1 MRTAFAVARFATTLI
16 LLGFAQARGADWPQ
30 FLGPHRNGISAE
42 TGLLEAF
49 PAGGPKEVWRAK
61 GGVGM
66 SGLAVSGG
74 RVITMLQADSKQLL
88 AAWDSATGSPVWQ
101 TPLAP
106 AYDNSQGAGPRSTPS
121 IAGERVFT
129 MTGEG
134 ILAAASLAD
143 GKLLWSKEVTKELKG
158 SPAEYGTACSPLV
171 VGDHVIVNIGAPG
184 ASVVAFDAA
193 TGNLVWKAGDDAIGY
208 SSPVLLKLA
217 GREQVVSLM
226 GTAALGIAPDTGK
239 VLWRYPFVTDF
250 NCNTASP
257 VAVGDGVLISAGEMH
272 GSALLSL
279 KPRGEEFDVV
289 ETWTSLGGDSELRA
303 EWQTPIVSGSQIYGF
318 DNLGGAGPITHLACI
333 DATTGKR
340 IWYKARFGK
349 GNMIAAD
356 GKFWVATLAGE
367 LILLRENA
375 AQFEELGRA
384 NVGIGTRQAPTLVDG
399 RLYLRDDENIVCF
412 DVRK

>member
-1 MRTAFAVARFATTLI
+1 MKTPIASARFAILLL
-16 LLGFAQARGADWPQ
+16 LLGFTRGRAADWPQ
-30 FLGPHRNGISAE
+30 FLGPDRNGISAE
-42 TGLLEAF
+42 TGLLDAF

-74 RVITMLQADSKQLL
+74 RVVTMLQADGKQLL
-88 AAWDSATGSPVWQ
+88 AAWDAATGAAVWQ
-101 TPLAP
+101 TPLAQ
-106 AYDNSQGAGPRSTPS
+106 AYENSQGAGPRSTPTL
-121 IAGERVFT
+121 AGERVFT

-134 ILAAASLAD
+134 NLAAAALAD

-158 SPAEYGTACSPLV
+158 SPAEYGTACSPLIVGERV
-171 VGDHVIVNIGAPG
+171 VVNIGAPG
-184 ASVVAFDAA
+184 ASVAAFDAA
-193 TGNLVWKAGDDAIGY
+193 TGDLVWKAGDDAIGY

-217 GREQVVSLM
+217 GREQVVSLL

-250 NCNTASP
+250 HCNTASP

-272 GSALLSL
+272 GSALLAL
-279 KPRGEEFDVV
+279 KPHGDELEVV
-289 ETWTSLGGDSELRA
+289 ETWTSLGGDSVLRA
-303 EWQTPIVSGSQIYGF
+303 EWQTPIVQGGRIYGF
-318 DNLGGAGPITHLACI
+318 DNLGGAGPITNLTCL
-333 DATTGKR
+333 DAATGKR
-340 IWYKARFGK
+340 TWYKARFGK

-367 LILLRENA
+367 LILLRENG

-399 RLYLRDDENIVCF
+399 RLYLRDDENIVCL

>member
-1 MRTAFAVARFATTLI
+1 MRTAVAVARFATTLI

-42 TGLLEAF
+42 TGLLDAF

-143 GKLLWSKEVTKELKG
+143 GK
-158 SPAEYGTACSPLV
+158 
-171 VGDHVIVNIGAPG
+171 
-184 ASVVAFDAA
+184 
-193 TGNLVWKAGDDAIGY
+193 
-208 SSPVLLKLA
+208 
-217 GREQVVSLM
+217 
-226 GTAALGIAPDTGK
+226 
-239 VLWRYPFVTDF
+239 
-250 NCNTASP
+250 
-257 VAVGDGVLISAGEMH
+257 
-272 GSALLSL
+272 
-279 KPRGEEFDVV
+279 
-289 ETWTSLGGDSELRA
+289 
-303 EWQTPIVSGSQIYGF
+303 
-318 DNLGGAGPITHLACI
+318 
-333 DATTGKR
+333 
-340 IWYKARFGK
+340 
-349 GNMIAAD
+349 
-356 GKFWVATLAGE
+356 
-367 LILLRENA
+367 
-375 AQFEELGRA
+375 
-384 NVGIGTRQAPTLVDG
+384 
-399 RLYLRDDENIVCF
+399 
-412 DVRK
+412 